1 MIILEELIKKMEDN
15 IDTDD
20 FEMLEESSVTPV
32 FISFL

>member
-20 FEMLEESSVTPV
+20 FEMIEESSVTSV
-32 FISFL
+32 FISSL